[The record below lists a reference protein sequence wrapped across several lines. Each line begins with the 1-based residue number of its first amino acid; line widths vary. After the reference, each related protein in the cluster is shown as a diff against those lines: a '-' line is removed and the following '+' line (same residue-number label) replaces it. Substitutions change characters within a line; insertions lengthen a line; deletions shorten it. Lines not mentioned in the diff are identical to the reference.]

1 MFATLC
7 NATKPYELKPDPSS
21 QGEVH
26 VLNYNLLL
34 PPSLVIS
41 QLLAPPRQRGLYPF
55 FSFSPRK
62 LGDLL
67 EHSAGVQFATLA
79 GRRMNGLEEVGEEV
93 EDGEEHDED
102 FILVDCM
109 TNIGSNE
116 ENT

>member
-1 MFATLC
+1 M
-7 NATKPYELKPDPSS
+7 
-21 QGEVH
+21 
-26 VLNYNLLL
+26 
-34 PPSLVIS
+34 
-41 QLLAPPRQRGLYPF
+41 
-55 FSFSPRK
+55 
-62 LGDLL
+62 
-67 EHSAGVQFATLA
+67 QFATLA